1 MAVLLPVVAY
11 FSCTKSKS
19 EGKVRFIY
27 SFEFYDSFFD
37 ALRN

>member
-1 MAVLLPVVAY
+1 MAVLPPVTDY
-11 FSCTKSKS
+11 LICTKSRS

-37 ALRN
+37 SLRN